1 MNIISLAGYQ
11 EQVLFLVRLIVGIV
25 MIYYGW
31 PKIKDMKKNAN
42 DFVGM
47 GFKPGWFWGTIVA
60 LVEFVGGIAL
70 IAGVYVWLVASLFGF
85 RMIVGTIWKITKVK
99 KPFPDYSY
107 DLSLLALTLVL
118 LAF

>member
-1 MNIISLAGYQ
+1 MNVISLAAYQ
-11 EQVLFLVRLIVGIV
+11 EQVLFLVRLIVGVV

-31 PKIKDMKKNAN
+31 PKIKNMKKNAS

-47 GFKPGWFWGTIVA
+47 GFKPGWFWGGIVA
-60 LVEFVGGIAL
+60 FVEFVGGIAL
-70 IAGVYVWLVASLFGF
+70 IAGVYIWLAAALFGF
-85 RMIVGTIWKITKVK
+85 EMIVGAIWKITKVK

-107 DLSLLALTLVL
+107 DLLLLTLTLVL